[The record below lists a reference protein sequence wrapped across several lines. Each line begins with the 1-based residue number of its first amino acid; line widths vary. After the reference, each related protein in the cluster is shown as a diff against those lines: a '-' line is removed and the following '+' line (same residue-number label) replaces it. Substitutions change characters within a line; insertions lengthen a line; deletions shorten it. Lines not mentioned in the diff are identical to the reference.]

1 MKAAHARQNDP
12 ERMRARV
19 LDAAARL
26 FQVQGYHA
34 TGMRDVMQASGVSSG
49 ALHHHFPTK
58 DALALAVVKDRIAR
72 VVRET
77 WINPVRT
84 APSASR
90 GILRVF
96 SAIIRG
102 IDQRGSVAGCP
113 LNNLAMELSFVN
125 PRIRVALEA
134 IFAEWQAALAERIE
148 QTEGGARL
156 DNGKRVA
163 AAAFVVATYSGAM
176 NLAKV
181 TQSASPLRHAA
192 VNLSRW
198 LRERRFTR

>member
-1 MKAAHARQNDP
+1 
-12 ERMRARV
+12 MRARV

-58 DALALAVVKDRIAR
+58 DVLALAVIKDRVAC

-77 WINPVRT
+77 WIDPVRT

-90 GILRVF
+90 GILQVF
-96 SAIIRG
+96 AAIIRG
-102 IDQRGSVAGCP
+102 INQRGSVAGCP

-125 PRIRVALEA
+125 PRIRAALEA
-134 IFAEWQAALAERIE
+134 IFAEWQAALAERIG
-148 QTEGGARL
+148 QTQGGARL
-156 DNGKRVA
+156 DHARRA
-163 AAAFVVATYSGAM
+163 AAADFVVATYSGAM

-181 TQSASPLRHAA
+181 TQTATPLRNAA
-192 VNLSRW
+192 VSLSRW
-198 LRERRFTR
+198 LRERGFTR